1 MKNAKLIVFFNFLW
15 MFIPAISIFIP
26 FVMSLGLS
34 MKDFFLLQSFFGLV
48 VALMEVPSGYVA
60 DLFGR
65 KKVVMFGA
73 FLSGLGFIALYFS
86 TKLWHLYVHEFFLA
100 LSISFMSGADYALL
114 FDSLKEHMVKGE
126 RKIQAKWT
134 SYFMMGSYLGEAGA
148 GILSSILSFWSL
160 SHVLFA
166 TMIVGWLPFVL
177 SLFFEEVEV
186 KKMEKSQHKENF
198 KLVFSHMF
206 KDSVFLRGL
215 VFNFVVW
222 SLSTMCVV
230 WLIQK
235 YWEENNLPLFWF
247 GLLWAAFSIVGAL
260 SNKFSHALEEML
272 GSKVL
277 FMVCALL
284 VSLSYLLLAYAP
296 FAVSFIIF
304 PLFYVARGIFQ
315 PLFKEGFNHRVKEEF
330 RATANSIYSLI
341 FRLSFMVI
349 GPLLGV
355 YVDQIG
361 LKSLFTALGVVF
373 LLASVGLLLPFL
385 CLKDDQIH

>member
-1 MKNAKLIVFFNFLW
+1 MKNAKLIVIFNFLW
-15 MFIPAISIFIP
+15 MFIPAISIFVP

-34 MKDFFLLQSFFGLV
+34 MKDFFLLHSFFGLV

-65 KKVVMFGA
+65 KKAITLGA
-73 FLSGLGFIALYFS
+73 FLSGIGFVLLYFATS
-86 TKLWHLYVHEFFLA
+86 LWHLYVYEFFIA
-100 LSISFMSGADYALL
+100 LSLSFMSGADYALL
-114 FDSLKEHMVKGE
+114 FDSLKEHIVEGD
-126 RKIQAKWT
+126 RKIQSKWT

-148 GILSSILSFWSL
+148 GVLSSVLSFWSL

-166 TMIVGWLPFVL
+166 TMIVGWFPFVL
-177 SLFFEEVEV
+177 SLFLKEVDV
-186 KKMEKSQHKENF
+186 KKMEKSQNKENF
-198 KLVFSHMF
+198 RIVFSHMF

-215 VFNFVVW
+215 ILNFVVW

-247 GLLWAAFSIVGAL
+247 GILWAGLSIVGAL
-260 SNKFSHALEEML
+260 SNKFSHVLEEIL
-272 GSKVL
+272 GSKTI

-284 VSLSYLLLAYAP
+284 VSLSYVLLAYSP
-296 FAVSFIIF
+296 FAMSFVIF
-304 PLFYVARGIFQ
+304 PLFYVARGILQ

-361 LKSLFTALGVVF
+361 LNSLFVVLGGVFLGAAVF
-373 LLASVGLLLPFL
+373 LLWPFL
-385 CLKDDQIH
+385 NLEKGSTL